1 MMSYLTDRKR
11 LEISTTTRPALPRF
25 VRLQFEPARQAWAL
39 LSPEKVMWPDEI
51 SLDILRR
58 CDGTTTTDEIV
69 AALAD
74 EYDADESVVRDD
86 VIAFLQTW
94 ADRRLVTA

>member
-1 MMSYLTDRKR
+1 MAYLTTRKR
-11 LEISTTTRPALPRF
+11 LEINVGTTPALPPF

-58 CDGTTTTDEIV
+58 CDGSTPVADIV
-69 AALAD
+69 TALAS
-74 EYDADESVVRDD
+74 EYDADEAVVRDD
-86 VIAFLQTW
+86 VMAFLQTW